1 MLHSNGEKLP
11 LKNINEDMWKELLS
25 SALYKELQKN
35 HVNVKNLAH
44 WTGVSE
50 RTVKNWLEKRFMP
63 DSLAMIRLMQH
74 SSFVRQIVLTQ
85 ICLSEN
91 LKAAMF
97 VCEFKK
103 FLASSEAYLRD

>member
-1 MLHSNGEKLP
+1 MLLNFT
-11 LKNINEDMWKELLS
+11 LS
-25 SALYKELQKN
+25 
-35 HVNVKNLAH
+35 
-44 WTGVSE
+44 
-50 RTVKNWLEKRFMP
+50 RMP
-63 DSLAMIRLMQH
+63 ESLAMIRLIQH

-91 LKAAMF
+91 LKTEMF